1 VLATAARPLR
11 ATVDRWRALP
21 SSTQDTALA
30 VLLAALAFVPLFA
43 DIGAQINDAPR
54 RQPDALAVALTL
66 TQCLP
71 LAVRRRWPALCLG
84 VIAAGF
90 AVHQAL
96 AYPLTFGSVG
106 LYLAIYAVGAHQTR
120 HRRVLAAALTF
131 CYLGF
136 TILSRA
142 LGSPN
147 EPMDFAAF
155 FLALAVV
162 WFAGTVVRRWRA
174 EETERRRL
182 SAEIATAGER
192 ARIARELHDV
202 VTHHVTAMVVQSDAG
217 QFLLDDSP
225 DRARDGMTAISET
238 GRRALTELRHLLGVL
253 EATGD
258 SAPATR
264 TPALGRVTDLAEQ
277 ARLSGQPVTLTEHGT
292 PLRRA
297 VDVEL
302 AAYRVVQEALTNA
315 VKYATG
321 NPTAVA
327 VHHHAD
333 RVEIEVTTGGAA
345 VTATTTVV
353 PSGGRGLRGLGE
365 RVRMLDGDLVAG
377 ALPDGGFRV
386 HARIPGRGEA

>member
-1 VLATAARPLR
+1 MFVTATRPLR
-11 ATVDRWRALP
+11 VTVDRWRALP
-21 SSTQDTALA
+21 ASAQDIALA
-30 VLLAALAFVPLFA
+30 VLLAVLAFVPFFA
-43 DIGAQINDAPR
+43 DIGAQVNDAPR
-54 RQPDALAVALTL
+54 RETDAIAVALGL
-66 TQCLP
+66 IQCLP
-71 LAVRRRWPALCLG
+71 LAVRRGQPALCLG

-120 HRRVLAAALTF
+120 HRRGLATALTLS
-131 CYLGF
+131 YLGF
-136 TILSRA
+136 AVLLRA
-142 LGSPN
+142 WGSPN
-147 EPMDFAAF
+147 EPMDFATF
-155 FLALAVV
+155 FIVLVV
-162 WFAGTVVRRWRA
+162 IWLAGTVVRRWRD
-174 EETERRRL
+174 EEAERRRL

-202 VTHHVTAMVVQSDAG
+202 VTHHVTAMVVQSDAT
-217 QFLLDDSP
+217 QFLLDSRP
-225 DRARDGMTAISET
+225 DRARDGMAAISET
-238 GRRALTELRHLLGVL
+238 GRQALTELRHLLGVL

-277 ARLSGQPVTLTEHGT
+277 ARLSGQPVTVTEHGT

-327 VHHHAD
+327 LHHHAD
-333 RVEIEVTTGGAA
+333 RVEIEVTTSGAA
-345 VTATTTVV
+345 VTATTVV
-353 PSGGRGLRGLGE
+353 PSGGRGLHGLGE

-377 ALPDGGFRV
+377 DLPDGGFRV
-386 HARIPGRGEA
+386 HARIPGRGEG